1 LLSVYTALTATTL
14 HAQFM
19 SRSGM
24 DDNMQGASQ
33 DSASKKQ
40 FHTNDSIS
48 ISYFTLVDTVHRSI
62 DSSILTLHENPFLS
76 ILDMDLGNTGSPFQK
91 LIANPTLQAANRL
104 GIDAY
109 AAAMFRNDSM
119 RYYQTTKPYTDL
131 SFRMGSKQEQALSF
145 IHTQNINPRWNL
157 AVTYQKLGSAGM
169 FKLQRTNNDQ
179 VAISS
184 HYQSLNLQY
193 ESYLSL
199 AYNKFQHDE
208 NGGIVS
214 EDYLSDPRFAN
225 RRLIPVEI
233 DLLSGQRNRS
243 TLTNALRDVD
253 VRYRQTYYWGSKDS
267 TLNLDSTERIYQFH
281 PHIGLTQETW
291 VKSSKWTYQDAT
303 PDSMYYL
310 PVGNLSFGGNDSVT
324 VKSRLV
330 QAGTSFAFCGTLHA
344 LQAEAGYGIESEQ
357 FSVSHV
363 LVNSLNNFVFARVEK
378 AAGVKHTWF
387 YRGQFRFYFTGNPIG
402 NTQLTVKAGKHFG
415 PDGNTLLAGLDQS
428 VQNASYLESKY
439 QTDIYQLGRS
449 VKKESITRAYLQYH
463 HTKARFSI
471 TLKHQLVGNYIYRDT
486 DLITRQYAPIIPISQ
501 IEYNQQCKLHHFWLE
516 QQLWLQWL
524 PEKSPIHLPFFL
536 GRIKGYYASSI
547 LRTKLNIATGIE
559 MAYHSPYYTDEYSP
573 LVYSFVNQYTR
584 KIETLPRVS
593 YFFNWCVKSF
603 RGTLAFDQLQ
613 HLVFPNNI
621 NYPGYPAQKFMT
633 RFGFHWTFVN

>member
-1 LLSVYTALTATTL
+1 MLSVYTALMATTL

-19 SRSGM
+19 SRLGM
-24 DDNMQGASQ
+24 SDNMQGASQ
-33 DSASKKQ
+33 DSALKKQ

-48 ISYFTLVDTVHRSI
+48 ISYFTVTDTVHRAL
-62 DSSILTLHENPFLS
+62 DSSISKLHENPFLS
-76 ILDMDLGNTGSPFQK
+76 IMDMDLGNTGSPFQI
-91 LIANPTLQAANRL
+91 LIANPIIKVANRL
-104 GIDAY
+104 GIDGY
-109 AAAMFRNDSM
+109 AAAMFRIDSM

-179 VAISS
+179 VALSS
-184 HYQSLNLQY
+184 HYQSLHLQY
-193 ESYLSL
+193 ESFLSL

-214 EDYLSDPRFAN
+214 EDYLSDPRFEN

-233 DLLSGQRNRS
+233 DLLNGQRNRS

-267 TLNLDSTERIYQFH
+267 TLNPDSTERIYQFH

-303 PDSMYYL
+303 PDSSYYL
-310 PVGNLSFGGNDSVT
+310 PVGNFSFGANDT
-324 VKSRLV
+324 VMAKSRLV
-330 QAGTSFAFCGTLHA
+330 QAGTSFALCGTLHA

-357 FSVSHV
+357 FSVSNV
-363 LVNSLNNFVFARVEK
+363 SINSLNNFVFARIEK
-378 AAGVKHTWF
+378 GSRLKQKWF
-387 YRGQFRFYFTGNPIG
+387 YNAQFRFYFTGNPIG
-402 NTQLTVKAGKHFG
+402 NTLLTAKTGRHFSAQAM
-415 PDGNTLLAGLDQS
+415 LLAGVEQS

-439 QTDIYQLGRS
+439 KTDYYPLGQS
-449 VKKESITRAYLQYH
+449 NKKETITRAYLQYQN
-463 HTKARFSI
+463 TKTGFTV
-471 TLKHQLVGNYIYRDT
+471 TLKHQLIGNYVYRDT
-486 DLITRQYAPIIPISQ
+486 DLIARQYSPVIPISQ
-501 IEYNQQCKLHHFWLE
+501 IECNKQFKLHHFGFE
-516 QQLWLQWL
+516 QQLCAQWI
-524 PEKSPIHLPFFL
+524 PEKSPIHLPLFV
-536 GRIKGYYASSI
+536 GRVKWYYTSFI
-547 LRTKLNIATGIE
+547 LRTTLNVATGME
-559 MAYHSPYYTDEYSP
+559 MAYHSPYYADEYSP
-573 LVYSFVNQYTR
+573 LVYGFVNQYHR

-593 YFFNWCVKSF
+593 YFFNWRVKSF